1 MLLSRF
7 RREVFQ
13 SFEKMLTECRG
24 PKTTKNDNKNYI
36 QGVPKNVLIE
46 CCWSQGAQAQSP
58 VVGTTWAWRVFIG
71 RFLLGLARAGA
82 QSHVDGKK
90 LHTT

>member
-1 MLLSRF
+1 MLRSRF
-7 RREVFQ
+7 GREVFQ
-13 SFEKMLTECRG
+13 SFEKMLTECWG
-24 PKTTKNDNKNYI
+24 PKTTSLHYI

-46 CCWSQGAQAQSP
+46 YCWSQGAQAQSP